1 MFIEDMTAEEIN
13 RMPKLKYRERMDMN
27 WPISGCFVAL

>member
-1 MFIEDMTAEEIN
+1 MYIEDMTAEEIN
-13 RMPKLKYRERMDMN
+13 RMPKLNIENGWIMN